1 MINESKSIDLFDC
14 LTEKEKARGKRK
26 GVRMAKRANRID
38 KILNWFDKH
47 FKRNGG

>member
-1 MINESKSIDLFDC
+1 MADGKSIDLFAC

-26 GVRMAKRANRID
+26 GIRMAKRANRID

-47 FKRNGG
+47 FKRNGR